1 MQRVAAVALPRVA
14 CCWERRA
21 IVFVVLAEP
30 LRSASELIRERAAE
44 RGVPCGVEV
53 CKTLRVVLEVGP
65 EVLSDGHAAGP
76 GLRFR

>member
-1 MQRVAAVALPRVA
+1 M
-14 CCWERRA
+14 
-21 IVFVVLAEP
+21 FVVLAEP

>member
-1 MQRVAAVALPRVA
+1 M
-14 CCWERRA
+14 
-21 IVFVVLAEP
+21 FVVLAEP

-76 GLRFR
+76 GLRFREMPVFPLQIPFSRLFR